1 MSRIPLPQPEAAIG
15 PLKDAF
21 DAVRARYGAVPNG
34 VRTLGV
40 SPEALSGFLSFAT
53 TVASGALTAGE
64 RERIAVLTAQHN
76 RCGYCLS
83 AHTLGARAAGVSDA
97 EITASR
103 AAKSDDARTHAI
115 LAFANAVLMH
125 SGGVGDDDLRAAQ
138 GAKLSNAELIEIVAE
153 VALSTFTN
161 YVNRLIEP
169 DYDIP
174 AVPVDQV
181 SAL

>member
-1 MSRIPLPQPEAAIG
+1 MSRIALPRPEAATG

-21 DAVRARYGAVPNG
+21 DAVRARFGAVPNG

-53 TVASGALTAGE
+53 TVASGALTAGQ

-97 EITASR
+97 EIAASR
-103 AAKSDDARTHAI
+103 AAKSEDARTHAI

-125 SGGVGDDDLRAAQ
+125 KGGVGHDDLRDAQ
-138 GAKLSNAELIEIVAE
+138 DAKLSDAELVEIVAE
-153 VALSTFTN
+153 VTLSTFTN

-174 AVPVDQV
+174 AVPIEQV
-181 SAL
+181 AAV